1 MYTDAM
7 RRAFKYLE
15 PTAPKGFRLEIIDHE
30 NFLTVKAAESMFLN
44 LGHQEK
50 IEAVQYMISVKK
62 ALEMEGAIVLL
73 TRDGSK

>member
-15 PTAPKGFRLEIIDHE
+15 PTAPKGFRLEIIDHD
-30 NFLTVKAAESMFLN
+30 NFLTVKAAESMFLK
-44 LGHQEK
+44 LDHQEK
-50 IEAVQYMISVKK
+50 IEAVKYMVSVKK

-73 TRDGSK
+73 TRDSAK